1 MVEMI
6 IALFTFFLGSLLIT
20 ILAGMAFLF
29 LFLMIILVCVARFGP
44 RYFFPTLL
52 IILGLVIW
60 AGINILQRINA
71 LGVRL

>member
-1 MVEMI
+1 MI
-6 IALFTFFLGSLLIT
+6 VALLTFFLGSILLAVFAAMT
-20 ILAGMAFLF
+20 LLLLF
-29 LFLMIILVCVARFGP
+29 IMVILVCVARFGP

-52 IILGLVIW
+52 VILGLVVL